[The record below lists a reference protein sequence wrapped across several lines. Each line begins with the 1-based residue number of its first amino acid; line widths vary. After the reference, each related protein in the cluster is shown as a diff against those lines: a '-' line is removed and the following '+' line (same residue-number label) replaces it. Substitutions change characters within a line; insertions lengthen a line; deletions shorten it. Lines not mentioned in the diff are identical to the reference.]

1 VKGRIFIT
9 QTFVMDHIKERIA
22 LIEVKL
28 ADLLSSQQ
36 EVSAVI
42 HALQLEMIDLK
53 KTVGMDTT
61 AKPIHHANARPQIK
75 EKKQSRFLGN
85 FTIPQS
91 QIEDLIG
98 TNLFN
103 KIGILII
110 VVGVFIGAKYA
121 IDKELISPATRIL
134 LGYLVASILAFVSFR
149 LKGKYP
155 DFSAVM
161 MSGSISIMYFI
172 SFIAY
177 SFYHLFPQGITFVV
191 MLSTTALV
199 VATAF
204 WYNKRVIAL
213 LGQVGAYAIPF
224 MLGDGSN
231 KTTFLFAYISII
243 NTGLL
248 FLSLKKNWKQ
258 IYQFGFFMSWII
270 YGITLYNVKA
280 SSDMLPENLV
290 FITTNFFIFYATF
303 LSYKIIKKELYN
315 LVELMILLINA
326 FAFFFIGYY
335 LIDSL
340 YPAHEYLTLFTLS
353 NALIHLAIGFWIH
366 KLKLADDT
374 AKMFIFGLS
383 ITFITISV
391 PVAFKGNT
399 TTILWAVEALILAFI
414 GYKST
419 RRAYLSMSAA
429 LLILTLLSMFMDW
442 GNYFVLVANPSQQT
456 IPFYNTNFFSS
467 IFVCIILGS
476 ISIMAK
482 KNKSTATG
490 VVVNF
495 LERFLPFA
503 FIVFL
508 YVNLHFEVNYWW
520 TTFAQEHRVIQ
531 SENWR
536 VLILLFL
543 AMGYLT
549 AWLFANIKNIKNKYL
564 ATFLVIVTTYVL
576 MVFVSAGLMATGDL
590 RRAYLQDKSV
600 GLILLVPR
608 YCFIV
613 ILVLLIVVLRKNW
626 MEWFNNGNAE
636 KLFSYFFN
644 LIALTFLCNEFI
656 HWMDIFGHEDQYKL
670 GLSIIA
676 GAYAFVLI
684 SIGIYKRKAY
694 LRISAI
700 ILFAATLVKLIFY
713 DLATFTTV
721 SKTVVLIILGVIM
734 LAASFLYNKYKH
746 VLFEDKR

>member
-1 VKGRIFIT
+1 MKESIT
-9 QTFVMDHIKERIA
+9 S
-22 LIEVKL
+22 LEVKL
-28 ADLLSSQQ
+28 RELSSSQLQ
-36 EVSAVI
+36 VFAQIE
-42 HALQLEMIDLK
+42 ALQLEMIDLK
-53 KTVGMDTT
+53 KKTGIDSNVF
-61 AKPIHHANARPQIK
+61 PIHHPNMMPQIR
-75 EKKQSRFLGN
+75 EKKQSRSLKN
-85 FTIPQS
+85 FIVPKS
-91 QIEDLIG
+91 QLEDLIG

-134 LGYLVASILAFVSFR
+134 LGYLIAASLAFVSFR
-149 LKGKYP
+149 LKRKYP

-177 SFYHLFPQGITFVV
+177 NFYHLFPQGITFVI

-243 NTGLL
+243 NIGLL

-258 IYQFGFFMSWII
+258 VYQFAFFMSWII
-270 YGITLYNVKA
+270 YVITLLNVKTN
-280 SSDMLPENLV
+280 SEMLPENLL
-290 FITTNFFIFYATF
+290 FIAINFFIFYATF

-326 FAFFFIGYY
+326 LAFFFIGYY

-467 IFVCIILGS
+467 IFVCIILAS
-476 ISIMAK
+476 MVVMSRK
-482 KNKSTATG
+482 FKSSSTG
-490 VVVNF
+490 IVINF
-495 LERFLPFA
+495 LERLLPFA
-503 FIVFL
+503 FIIFL
-508 YVNLHFEVNYWW
+508 YGNLHLETNFWW
-520 TTFAQEHRVIQ
+520 TTFA
-531 SENWR
+531 ENHKVLQAEKWR
-536 VLILLFL
+536 VLILEFL
-543 AMGYLT
+543 AMSYLT
-549 AWLFANIKNIKNKYL
+549 IWLSINMGVIKNKYL
-564 ATFLVIVTTYVL
+564 SIFLLILSVYVV
-576 MVFVSAGLMATGDL
+576 MVFVSSGLMSIGDL
-590 RRAYLQDKSV
+590 RRAYLNDKTAV
-600 GLILLVPR
+600 IWLLVPR
-608 YCFIV
+608 YFF
-613 ILVLLIVVLRKNW
+613 LMMLGLLIFFMRKNW
-626 MEWFNNGNAE
+626 MEWFNNCKTE
-636 KLFSYFFN
+636 KYFSYFFN
-644 LIALTFLCNEFI
+644 LTVLTFLCNEFV
-656 HWMDIFGHEDQYKL
+656 HWMDVMGYENQYKL

-676 GAYAFVLI
+676 GTYSLLLI
-684 SIGIYKRKAY
+684 SYGIYARKAY
-694 LRISAI
+694 LRVSAI
-700 ILFAATLVKLIFY
+700 VLLSITLAKVIFY

-721 SKTVVLIILGVIM
+721 SKTIVLIILGVIM

-746 VLFEDKR
+746 VLFEEKR

>member
-1 VKGRIFIT
+1 
-9 QTFVMDHIKERIA
+9 MEHIKERIA
-22 LIEVKL
+22 LLEVKL
-28 ADLLSSQQ
+28 AALASSQQ

-42 HALQLEMIDLK
+42 HALRLEMIDLK
-53 KTVGMDTT
+53 KKVGMEVS
-61 AKPIHHANARPQIK
+61 AKPNHHANLMPQIR
-75 EKKQSRFLGN
+75 EKKQSRILGN

-110 VVGVFIGAKYA
+110 IIGVFIGAKYA

-149 LKGKYP
+149 LKGRYP

-177 SFYHLFPQGITFVV
+177 NFYHLFPQGITFVV

-199 VATAF
+199 IATAF
-204 WYNKRVIAL
+204 WYNQRIIAL

-231 KTTFLFAYISII
+231 RTTFLFAYISII

-270 YGITLYNVKA
+270 YLITLFNVKTN
-280 SSDMLPENLV
+280 SDTLPENLM
-290 FITTNFFIFYATF
+290 FIAINFFIFYATF
-303 LSYKIIKKELYN
+303 LSYKIVKKELYN
-315 LVELMILLINA
+315 LVELLILLINA
-326 FAFFFIGYY
+326 LAFFFIGYY
-335 LIDSL
+335 LIDNI
-340 YPAHEYLTLFTLS
+340 YPADAYLTFFTLA

-374 AKMFIFGLS
+374 VQMFVFGLS
-383 ITFITISV
+383 ITFITILV
-391 PVAFKGNT
+391 PIEFHGNT
-399 TTILWAVEALILAFI
+399 TTILWAVEAIGLSFI
-414 GYKST
+414 GYKYD
-419 RRAYLSMSAA
+419 RRVYLSLSVA
-429 LLILTLLSMFMDW
+429 LLLLTFFSMFIDW
-442 GNYFVLVANPSQQT
+442 GTYFVMVANPPQK
-456 IPFYNTNFFSS
+456 IVPFYNTNFLSS
-467 IFVCIILGS
+467 IFVCAILAS
-476 ISIMAK
+476 MVIMSRK
-482 KNKSTATG
+482 FKSSSTG
-490 VVVNF
+490 IVLNF

-503 FIVFL
+503 FVIFL
-508 YVNLHFEVNYWW
+508 YGNLHLETNYWW
-520 TTFAQEHRVIQ
+520 TNFSEKHQVIQ

-549 AWLFANIKNIKNKYL
+549 AWLFANIKIIKNKYL
-564 ATFLVIVTTYVL
+564 ATFLVIVTAYVL
-576 MVFVSAGLMATGDL
+576 MVFVSAGLMAIGDL
-590 RRAYLQDKSV
+590 RRTYLQDKSV
-600 GLILLVPR
+600 GLILLFPR
-608 YCFIV
+608 YCFLA
-613 ILVLLIVVLRKNW
+613 ILVFLIVVLRKNW
-626 MEWFNNGNAE
+626 IEWFNNDNAE

-644 LIALTFLCNEFI
+644 LIALTFICNEFI
-656 HWMDIFGHEDQYKL
+656 HWMDIFGHENQYKL

-676 GAYAFVLI
+676 GTYAFVLI
-684 SIGIYKRKAY
+684 SIGIYQRKAY

-700 ILFAATLVKLIFY
+700 ILFTATLAKLIFY
-713 DLATFTTV
+713 DLASFTTV
-721 SKTVVLIILGVIM
+721 SKTVVLIILGAIM

-746 VLFEDKR
+746 VLFEDRR